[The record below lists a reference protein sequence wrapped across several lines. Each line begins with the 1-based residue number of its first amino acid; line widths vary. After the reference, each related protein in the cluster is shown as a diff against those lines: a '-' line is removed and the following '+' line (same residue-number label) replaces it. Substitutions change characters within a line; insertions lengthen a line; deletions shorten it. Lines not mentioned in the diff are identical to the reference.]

1 MTDQSAPPP
10 PPGGQA
16 GPRSNGLTVPLWLIA
31 IALAVLAVVGVANL
45 LVLEESDIPAD
56 SMCTMLDARME
67 DAAIVVRHVAR
78 ELCQLRGEAAIEC
91 LYPGS

>member
-1 MTDQSAPPP
+1 
-10 PPGGQA
+10 
-16 GPRSNGLTVPLWLIA
+16 
-31 IALAVLAVVGVANL
+31 
-45 LVLEESDIPAD
+45 LEESDIPAD

-67 DAAIVVRHVAR
+67 DVAIAVRQVAR